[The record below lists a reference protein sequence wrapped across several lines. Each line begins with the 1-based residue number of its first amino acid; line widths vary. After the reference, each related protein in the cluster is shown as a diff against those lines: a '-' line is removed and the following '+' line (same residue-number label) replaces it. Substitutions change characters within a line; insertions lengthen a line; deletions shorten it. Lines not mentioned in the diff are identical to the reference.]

1 MLNNM
6 QMQTG
11 VGSGKPNPV
20 KDRAC
25 NCQILLKGLG
35 ENERWNEKDKPGEGQ
50 KDKTANKAKA
60 GQSGQ
65 ERGGEGC
72 ASYFGNL

>member
-1 MLNNM
+1 MFNNM
-6 QMQTG
+6 QMQM
-11 VGSGKPNPV
+11 SGWFINLNPV

-25 NCQILLKGLG
+25 NDIIKKSKKVLG
-35 ENERWNEKDKPGEGQ
+35 ENERWNKKGDKPVRDK

-65 ERGGEGC
+65 EGW
-72 ASYFGNL
+72 